1 LRLAFSVHPV
11 KSIFRLYRSDVRS
24 TLRLS
29 YPIIIGQLGIVLMGV
44 ADTVMVG
51 KLGAANLGASGIAN
65 SIFFVIAVIGMG
77 TLSVVAPQVA
87 TAKESSDPYQCS
99 RLLRSGLWLGVMMSV
114 FLGAILLLLQ
124 QSFEIFRQKPE
135 IDVLA
140 KEYLLIISLSILPLL
155 LFMAAKQF
163 SDGLSYTKAAMNV
176 TVMGLV
182 LNVLLNWLFISGNWG
197 FPAWGLKGAG
207 IATLISRILMALM
220 MMGYVRWSP
229 LLKVHRRPLPAHDRL
244 RPLVTKLLRL
254 GLPGGF
260 QLFFEVAAFSGAAV
274 VIGWLGKYPLA
285 AHQVAINLASV
296 TYMMA
301 SGFSAAGSIRV
312 GEALG
317 LGSRQRVLQAGTV
330 ALVLAGL
337 FMAVCC
343 LIFLSAG
350 EWLVALYISDPLV
363 IPIATSLVIIAGFF
377 QLSDGI
383 QVVGLGILRGIADVN
398 VPTLITL
405 FAYWVIGLPVGYLL
419 AFHYAMNVQGIWIG
433 LLIGLTISA
442 ILLTLR
448 FYRLSSSA
456 GRFGARAG
464 KSLPG

>member
-1 LRLAFSVHPV
+1 V
-11 KSIFRLYRSDVRS
+11 KSIFRLYRSDVRA

-51 KLGAANLGASGIAN
+51 KLGAANLGAAGIAN

-87 TAKESSDPYQCS
+87 TAKESRDPYQCS

-114 FLGAILLLLQ
+114 VLAAILLLLQ
-124 QSFEIFRQKPE
+124 HFFEIFRQKPE
-135 IDVLA
+135 IDALA
-140 KEYLLIISLSILPLL
+140 KEYLLIISLSMVPLL

-163 SDGLSYTKAAMNV
+163 SDGLSYTKAAMNT
-176 TVMGLV
+176 TVIGLV

-197 FPAWGLKGAG
+197 FPKGAG
-207 IATLISRILMALM
+207 IATLISRILMAGM
-220 MMGYVRWSP
+220 MIGYVQWSS
-229 LLKVHRRPLPAHDRL
+229 LLKAHRLPLPAHDRL
-244 RPLVTKLLRL
+244 LPLIGKLLRL

-285 AHQVAINLASV
+285 AHQVAINLASI

-301 SGFSAAGSIRV
+301 SGFSAAGAIRV
-312 GEALG
+312 GEAVG
-317 LGSRQRVLQAGTV
+317 LGSRQRVWQAGTV
-330 ALVLAGL
+330 ALVLSGL

-343 LIFLSAG
+343 LLFLSAS
-350 EWLVALYISDPLV
+350 EWLVSLYISDPLV
-363 IPIATSLVIIAGFF
+363 TPIATSLVVIAGFF
-377 QLSDGI
+377 QLSDGT

-419 AFHYAMNVQGIWIG
+419 AFHYDMNVQGIWIG

-442 ILLTLR
+442 LLLTVR

-456 GRFGARAG
+456 DRFSDQAG
-464 KSLPG
+464 KSSVG